1 MKTKGIPR
9 STPRVVLHGGLAA
22 LSRMPGACIRLGIHP
37 KPPLPPPK
45 MLFFRVSCA
54 CPRVRS
60 IGWWGTSWGE
70 GRGNTLIPPTAHPK
84 MRPRREISSQRKESH
99 QSHWTAV
106 LFAHSR
112 WRDFLSLCL
121 YYAVVCGFIMGWVET
136 AQNRTRVIVYI
147 TSVQIVGYGCLPLLS
162 SRCFPE
168 SLSSMTAYG
177 WGFPRAS
184 PAGISCGPPG
194 CLAGWMDRGAS
205 RPPSS
210 PLPFCGAQ
218 RPEQRK
224 PRETPR

>member
-1 MKTKGIPR
+1 M
-9 STPRVVLHGGLAA
+9 S
-22 LSRMPGACIRLGIHP
+22 GACIRLGIHP

-60 IGWWGTSWGE
+60 IGWWVHLGVKVGGIHLFPRPSPQDA
-70 GRGNTLIPPTAHPK
+70 PP
-84 MRPRREISSQRKESH
+84 PRNFKSTERKSSKSLAGCPFRAFRVAWFSVFMPPSCRCVRIH
-99 QSHWTAV
+99 QG
-106 LFAHSR
+106 L
-112 WRDFLSLCL
+112 
-121 YYAVVCGFIMGWVET
+121 GG
-136 AQNRTRVIVYI
+136 NRTKSHTGYSLYNFGANRGIRLSPPVIF
-147 TSVQIVGYGCLPLLS
+147 SLF
-162 SRCFPE
+162 SRIAVIHDG
-168 SLSSMTAYG
+168 LRLG
-177 WGFPRAS
+177 V
-184 PAGISCGPPG
+184 PANISCGPPG

>member
-1 MKTKGIPR
+1 MKTKGLPR
-9 STPRVVLHGGLAA
+9 STPRVVLHEGGWRLFRACLAPA
-22 LSRMPGACIRLGIHP
+22 YAWAYIQSPLAPAKDVVFPGFL
-37 KPPLPPPK
+37 
-45 MLFFRVSCA
+45 RV
-54 CPRVRS
+54 PTRTFHWMV
-60 IGWWGTSWGE
+60 GTSWGE

-121 YYAVVCGFIMGWVET
+121 YYAVVCGFIMDWVGT
-136 AQNRTRVIVYI
+136 AQKRTRVIVCI
-147 TSVQIVGYGCLPLLS
+147 TSVQIVGYDCLPPVIFSLF
-162 SRCFPE
+162 SRIAVIHDG
-168 SLSSMTAYG
+168 LRLG
-177 WGFPRAS
+177 V

-210 PLPFCGAQ
+210 PLPFCEAQ